1 MAGEEGNRPACA
13 ACKHQRKKCRGD
25 TCVLRRHFPAT
36 MKEDF
41 QAVNRVFGIANI
53 SKIIKSLDPVQ
64 QDIAVKSLLW
74 EAKLWKEDPV
84 HGPLGLFNRLQRELL
99 FLKEKINMLQP
110 RPLIPAPPP
119 PRPET
124 YQSLR
129 GGVGNFSFHPNYTGQ
144 YRTSNGHELQQII
157 QPNFGRTGF
166 NHQNTRNM
174 VNPRP
179 VQQYL
184 PLPYP
189 LPYHNSFGHNKENE
203 LVPYANNA
211 GISGQ
216 DRRSVIHVGD
226 RTSNVVRPSRLP
238 AGPAMS
244 SNRSSVTVKPGDEDE
259 TGNDEARELV
269 AALYYDHQLLNSTNQ
284 NNVQGKLT

>member
-13 ACKHQRKKCRGD
+13 SCKHQRKKCRGD
-25 TCVLRRHFPAT
+25 TCVLWRHFPAT

-74 EAKLWKEDPV
+74 EAKSWKEDPV
-84 HGPLGLFNRLQRELL
+84 HGPLGLFNRLQRELF
-99 FLKEKINMLQP
+99 FLREKINMLQP
-110 RPLIPAPPP
+110 QPLITAPPP

-124 YQSLR
+124 YQSL
-129 GGVGNFSFHPNYTGQ
+129 GGVGRGVGSFNFHPNYTGQ
-144 YRTSNGHELQQII
+144 YRMSNGHELQQII

-166 NHQNTRNM
+166 NHQYTRNM

-179 VQQYL
+179 VQQYF
-184 PLPYP
+184 PP
-189 LPYHNSFGHNKENE
+189 PYHNSFGHNKENA
-203 LVPYANNA
+203 LVPYANNV

-216 DRRSVIHVGD
+216 DRRSVIHIGD

-244 SNRSSVTVKPGDEDE
+244 SNRSSVTVKQGDEDE